1 MELGVKKDIPWSK
14 MNIEEKYLGKKT
26 FRILFLVEMLPKFN
40 SKFFL
45 LRKRTNFWEKA
56 CKMLAEYIQD

>member
-26 FRILFLVEMLPKFN
+26 FKILFLVEMLPKFN

-45 LRKRTNFWEKA
+45 FINIYRETFKFADFLNS
-56 CKMLAEYIQD
+56 